1 MKDILMNIDRAC
13 MELIDREELSE
24 EERDTLKRASLCALM
39 ARLSDSQGDDAGA
52 REMMAELLS
61 MRAKLQSTSERLR
74 LLSISIRAVDFLIYS
89 LVKNPHRE
97 VAAPCDK
104 ESSSDEEASCAT

>member
-1 MKDILMNIDRAC
+1 MNIDRTC
-13 MELIDREELSE
+13 VDILDRCELSQD
-24 EERDTLKRASLCALM
+24 ERDLLTRASLCALM

-74 LLSISIRAVDFLIYS
+74 SLSASVKAVDFLIYS
-89 LVKNPHRE
+89 LVKADACTD
-97 VAAPCDK
+97 AAQC
-104 ESSSDEEASCAT
+104 DEEASCDT

>member
-1 MKDILMNIDRAC
+1 MNEILMNIDRTC
-13 MELIDREELSE
+13 VDILDRCELSQD
-24 EERDTLKRASLCALM
+24 ERDLLTRASLCALM

-74 LLSISIRAVDFLIYS
+74 SLSASVKAVDFLIYS
-89 LVKNPHRE
+89 LVKADACTD
-97 VAAPCDK
+97 AAQC
-104 ESSSDEEASCAT
+104 DEEASCDT

>member
-1 MKDILMNIDRAC
+1 MKDILKCIDLAC
-13 MELIDREELSE
+13 MDLVDREELSE

-39 ARLSDSQGDDAGA
+39 ARLSDSQGDYAGV

-61 MRAKLQSTSERLR
+61 MRARLQSISERLR
-74 LLSISIRAVDFLIYS
+74 LLSIAIRAVDFRIYS

-104 ESSSDEEASCAT
+104 ESPSDEEASCAT